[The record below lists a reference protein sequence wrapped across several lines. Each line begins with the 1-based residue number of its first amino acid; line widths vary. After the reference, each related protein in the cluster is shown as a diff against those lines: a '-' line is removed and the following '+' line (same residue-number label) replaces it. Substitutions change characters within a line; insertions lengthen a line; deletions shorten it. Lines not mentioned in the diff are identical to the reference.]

1 MVVSTI
7 LACFLNNMFNFAYL
21 SFIFWIRDPHS
32 TPKIIFIFIFLSSY
46 PAFISNIIF
55 EGERSLKLR
64 STPSRLRF
72 VHPPPI
78 PLPPPSPSPP
88 WFASS
93 HTQTPRN
100 EPLPSI
106 EGCGLKSK
114 CSTFGNA
121 DPAASAPPLSRG
133 MWAAQIRSME
143 GMEEGEKWEREIH
156 KGRPR

>member
-7 LACFLNNMFNFAYL
+7 LACFLNNMFNFEYL
-21 SFIFWIRDPHS
+21 SFIFWIRDPYG

-55 EGERSLKLR
+55 EGEQSLKLR

-88 WFASS
+88 RFASS
-93 HTQTPRN
+93 HTQIPRN

-106 EGCGLKSK
+106 
-114 CSTFGNA
+114 
-121 DPAASAPPLSRG
+121 G
-133 MWAAQIRSME
+133 MWAQIQMQHIRKCRPCCIRPSPFQRDVGSSME
-143 GMEEGEKWEREIH
+143 GMEEGKESERKIH
-156 KGRPR
+156 KGRPM